1 MQRGEGLPLLNI
13 SLVCHLSKINS
24 KPDYVR
30 LSLLVGYHGRARGDF
45 KGPLKPEFVLLSLD
59 SAERNNSPL

>member
-30 LSLLVGYHGRARGDF
+30 LMQLNKRVFHSWWVTMEGRVVI
-45 KGPLKPEFVLLSLD
+45 LKV
-59 SAERNNSPL
+59 A